1 MPKYFTSTL
10 KQNRSI
16 GLQRNR
22 TSKKSEN
29 FVYVIRWILLLQIV
43 WGEAG
48 GSEIGQTAMTGCQLL
63 SSSEIYGVLIM
74 LCDSACKFRRFIY
87 HWFLAH
93 YPPPSF
99 RFLSLSKFPTFS
111 QILIQIFFYA
121 NIVYNATMI
130 LFSGIKNFINLYS

>member
-1 MPKYFTSTL
+1 MPKYFTSIL

-29 FVYVIRWILLLQIV
+29 FVYVIRWILLLQIE

-63 SSSEIYGVLIM
+63 SSSKIYGVHNM

-93 YPPPSF
+93 YPPPLSF
-99 RFLSLSKFPTFS
+99 SLSVSLKVSYFFANFNTN
-111 QILIQIFFYA
+111 IFFMPTLY
-121 NIVYNATMI
+121 IMLLCPITFFLVSKI
-130 LFSGIKNFINLYS
+130 L